1 MCGIVGLY
9 LKKKKLHN
17 KLGFYLSGM
26 LDNMSSRGPD
36 SAGFAI
42 YNNKESKKY
51 YKYSLCL
58 NNTSSSDFEQVIKSA
73 GEIEAFANKMTD
85 YFPVGSVSR
94 GSSENIWSDF
104 EGFTKAAKLN
114 SNAAKTLRIAAQDN
128 KLDELNSLF
137 SELSST
143 CKSCHRSYKN

>member
-1 MCGIVGLY
+1 MKKFILLIILIALPVFGSEIIDKRKQLY
-9 LKKKKLHN
+9 QQN
-17 KLGFYLSGM
+17 K
-26 LDNMSSRGPD
+26 DNMKL
-36 SAGFAI
+36 I
-42 YNNKESKKY
+42 YNAINSK
-51 YKYSLCL
+51 
-58 NNTSSSDFEQVIKSA
+58 NFEQVIKSA
-73 GEIEAFANKMTD
+73 SEIETFANEMIEF
-85 YFPVGSVSR
+85 FPVGSISR

>member
-1 MCGIVGLY
+1 MKKFVLLLLLITLPAIGSEVIDKRKQLY
-9 LKKKKLHN
+9 QKNNENMKLI
-17 KLGFYLSGM
+17 YSAI
-26 LDNMSSRGPD
+26 SSE
-36 SAGFAI
+36 
-42 YNNKESKKY
+42 N
-51 YKYSLCL
+51 
-58 NNTSSSDFEQVIKSA
+58 FEQVVKSA

>member
-1 MCGIVGLY
+1 MRKFVLLLILITLPVFGSEIIDKRKQLY
-9 LKKKKLHN
+9 QKN
-17 KLGFYLSGM
+17 N
-26 LDNMSSRGPD
+26 DNMKLIYSS
-36 SAGFAI
+36 I
-42 YNNKESKKY
+42 
-51 YKYSLCL
+51 
-58 NNTSSSDFEQVIKSA
+58 SSENFEQVIKSA
-73 GEIEAFANKMTD
+73 GEIETFANKMID
-85 YFPVGSVSR
+85 YFPVGSISR

-104 EGFTKAAKLN
+104 EGFTKVAELN

>member
-1 MCGIVGLY
+1 MRKFVLIFILITLPVLASEIIDKRKQLY
-9 LKKKKLHN
+9 QQN
-17 KLGFYLSGM
+17 K
-26 LDNMSSRGPD
+26 DNMKL
-36 SAGFAI
+36 I
-42 YNNKESKKY
+42 YNAINSE
-51 YKYSLCL
+51 
-58 NNTSSSDFEQVIKSA
+58 NFEQVIKSA
-73 GEIEAFANKMTD
+73 SEIEAFANKMTD

>member
-1 MCGIVGLY
+1 MKKFVLLFIIINLPVFASGIIDKRKQLY
-9 LKKKKLHN
+9 QQN
-17 KLGFYLSGM
+17 K
-26 LDNMSSRGPD
+26 DNMKL
-36 SAGFAI
+36 I
-42 YNNKESKKY
+42 YNAINSE
-51 YKYSLCL
+51 
-58 NNTSSSDFEQVIKSA
+58 NFEQVIKSA

-85 YFPVGSVSR
+85 YFPIGSVSR
-94 GSSENIWSDF
+94 GSNENIWSDF

>member
-1 MCGIVGLY
+1 MRKFVLLFILITLPVSGSEIIDKRKQLY
-9 LKKKKLHN
+9 QKN
-17 KLGFYLSGM
+17 N
-26 LDNMSSRGPD
+26 DNMKLIYSAISSE
-36 SAGFAI
+36 
-42 YNNKESKKY
+42 N
-51 YKYSLCL
+51 
-58 NNTSSSDFEQVIKSA
+58 FEQVIKSA
-73 GEIEAFANKMTD
+73 GEIEEFANKMTD

-94 GSSENIWSDF
+94 GSNENIWSDF

-128 KLDELNSLF
+128 ELDELNSLF

>member
-1 MCGIVGLY
+1 MLITLPVFGSEIIDKRKQLY
-9 LKKKKLHN
+9 QKN
-17 KLGFYLSGM
+17 N
-26 LDNMSSRGPD
+26 DNMKLIYSAISSE
-36 SAGFAI
+36 
-42 YNNKESKKY
+42 N
-51 YKYSLCL
+51 
-58 NNTSSSDFEQVIKSA
+58 FEQVTKSA
-73 GEIEAFANKMTD
+73 GEIEAFANKMKD

>member
-1 MCGIVGLY
+1 MKKFILLFILITLPVFGSEIIDKRKQLY
-9 LKKKKLHN
+9 QQN
-17 KLGFYLSGM
+17 K
-26 LDNMSSRGPD
+26 DNMKL
-36 SAGFAI
+36 I
-42 YNNKESKKY
+42 YNAINSE
-51 YKYSLCL
+51 
-58 NNTSSSDFEQVIKSA
+58 NFEQVIKSA
-73 GEIEAFANKMTD
+73 GEIETFANEMTD
-85 YFPVGSVSR
+85 YFPVGSISR

-104 EGFTKAAKLN
+104 EGFTKVAKLN

>member
-1 MCGIVGLY
+1 MRKFLLLFILITLPVFGTETIDKRKQLY
-9 LKKKKLHN
+9 QKN
-17 KLGFYLSGM
+17 N
-26 LDNMSSRGPD
+26 DNMKLIYSAISSE
-36 SAGFAI
+36 
-42 YNNKESKKY
+42 N
-51 YKYSLCL
+51 
-58 NNTSSSDFEQVIKSA
+58 FEQVIKSA

-94 GSSENIWSDF
+94 GSNEIIWSDF

>member
-1 MCGIVGLY
+1 MNKFILLFILITLPVFGSEIIDKRKQLY
-9 LKKKKLHN
+9 QQN
-17 KLGFYLSGM
+17 K
-26 LDNMSSRGPD
+26 DNMKL
-36 SAGFAI
+36 I
-42 YNNKESKKY
+42 YNAINSE
-51 YKYSLCL
+51 
-58 NNTSSSDFEQVIKSA
+58 NFGQVIKSA
-73 GEIEAFANKMTD
+73 SEIEAFANEMTD
-85 YFPVGSVSR
+85 YFPVGSISR

-104 EGFTKAAKLN
+104 EGFNKAAKLN

>member
-1 MCGIVGLY
+1 
-9 LKKKKLHN
+9 LKKFVLIFILINLPVLASEIIDKRKQLYQKN
-17 KLGFYLSGM
+17 N
-26 LDNMSSRGPD
+26 DNMKLIYSAISSE
-36 SAGFAI
+36 
-42 YNNKESKKY
+42 N
-51 YKYSLCL
+51 
-58 NNTSSSDFEQVIKSA
+58 FEQVIKSA
-73 GEIEAFANKMTD
+73 GEIEAFANEMTD

-104 EGFTKAAKLN
+104 EGFSKAAKLN

-128 KLDELNSLF
+128 KLDELNNLF

>member
-1 MCGIVGLY
+1 MLITLPVFGSEIIDKRKQLY
-9 LKKKKLHN
+9 QKN
-17 KLGFYLSGM
+17 N
-26 LDNMSSRGPD
+26 DNMKLIYSAISSE
-36 SAGFAI
+36 
-42 YNNKESKKY
+42 N
-51 YKYSLCL
+51 
-58 NNTSSSDFEQVIKSA
+58 FEQVIKSA
-73 GEIEAFANKMTD
+73 GEIENFANKMID
-85 YFPVGSVSR
+85 YFPVGSISR

>member
-1 MCGIVGLY
+1 MKKFVLLLLLITLPALGSEIIDKRKQLY
-9 LKKKKLHN
+9 QQN
-17 KLGFYLSGM
+17 K
-26 LDNMSSRGPD
+26 DNMKL
-36 SAGFAI
+36 I
-42 YNNKESKKY
+42 YNAI
-51 YKYSLCL
+51 
-58 NNTSSSDFEQVIKSA
+58 NTENFEQVIKSA
-73 GEIEAFANKMTD
+73 GEIETFANKMID
-85 YFPVGSVSR
+85 YFPVGSISR

-104 EGFTKAAKLN
+104 EGFTKVAELN

>member
-1 MCGIVGLY
+1 MRKFVLLFILITLPVSGSEIIDKRKQLY
-9 LKKKKLHN
+9 QKN
-17 KLGFYLSGM
+17 N
-26 LDNMSSRGPD
+26 DNMKLIYSAISSE
-36 SAGFAI
+36 
-42 YNNKESKKY
+42 N
-51 YKYSLCL
+51 
-58 NNTSSSDFEQVIKSA
+58 FELVIKSA

>member
-1 MCGIVGLY
+1 MKKFISLFLLFTVPVFGSEIIDKRKQLY
-9 LKKKKLHN
+9 QKN
-17 KLGFYLSGM
+17 N
-26 LDNMSSRGPD
+26 DNMKLIYSAISSE
-36 SAGFAI
+36 
-42 YNNKESKKY
+42 N
-51 YKYSLCL
+51 
-58 NNTSSSDFEQVIKSA
+58 FEQVIKSA

-104 EGFTKAAKLN
+104 EGFTEAAKLN
-114 SNAAKTLRIAAQDN
+114 SHAAKTLRIAAQDS